1 MKYILLL
8 LLILLF
14 VIPVKPVSAI
24 GETPS
29 HVLFINQVRG
39 SECCAKGIFKHLEM
53 QADTFI
59 ETGIPAYFAL
69 RYDVITDPQYVLYLK
84 NLSESYPETI
94 ELGILLEVTPTL
106 AKASGV
112 TYRGS
117 HDKWYEAQDA
127 YSIGY
132 TDKENRKL
140 IDTLF
145 QSFFNEF
152 GYYPQLTSAWMIEAE
167 TLNYLTE
174 TYGVKIHQITRE
186 QWGTDSYTLYGGVP
200 HYPYPASN
208 KWAFMPDYEREN
220 APLIVRQTITDPLK
234 NFGDV
239 SSAFTSQP
247 NDYSNDEKKFEYFEL
262 LLKQAVVEQPQVGFA
277 MLGLETSM
285 DSIYQDEYIKQ
296 IQHVKKL
303 FNDGLV
309 EFPDIETLSVFWKN
323 QRMNIYWGKDL
334 DTVTPNEAYWITTP
348 AYRLRLRKSNN
359 ELFISDLRYFY
370 KNYDDPYSKIQ
381 ARKEGFWIMPYF
393 VDGSLWYS
401 LSKEKIQK
409 NLFVKLLAKPEVVQ
423 KFPDPQIDMNSKVT
437 SIVLPKFQENAD
449 PEITFENGIY
459 SFKYKK
465 ENGEDSALIF
475 NPDSITITNLKKN
488 EISFKNFM
496 PSDHPLKYSE
506 NKDGFSLSWMI
517 DKKKAHTLKTSCTT
531 SCTLSFSA
539 TNEYLSDMRK
549 KQYPFIF
556 PEPIAREINSKN
568 SLFYV
573 HNYFAIVG
581 RNPIRI
587 IVIPYDRYGIPT
599 TLSKPVAIDSK
610 KSIKI
615 EQNIHD
621 KQYFIDVY
629 STAPSLMPITIK
641 LNDSVTKKT
650 TIYFAPNCKINIK
663 SCLLNPL
670 HSFWY
675 VNTILRD
682 KFRLYFENEIQ

>member
-1 MKYILLL
+1 MKHILSL

-14 VIPVKPVSAI
+14 FIPVKSVSAI

-39 SECCAKGIFKHLEM
+39 RECCAKGIFKHLEM
-53 QADTFI
+53 QTDTFI

-69 RYDVITDPQYVLYLK
+69 RYDVITDSQYVLYLK
-84 NLSESYPETI
+84 NLSESYPEI
-94 ELGILLEVTPTL
+94 IRLGLLLEVTPTL
-106 AKASGV
+106 AKAAGV
-112 TYRGS
+112 TYTGS

-132 TDKENRKL
+132 TDEENRKL

-152 GYYPQLTSAWMIEAE
+152 GYYPQLTSAWMVEAE

-200 HYPYPASN
+200 HYPYPASS
-208 KWAFMPDYEREN
+208 KWAFLPDYEREN
-220 APLIVRQTITDPLK
+220 APLIVRQTVTDPLK
-234 NFGDV
+234 NYGDIT
-239 SSAFTSQP
+239 SAYTSQP
-247 NDYSNDEKKFEYFEL
+247 NDYANDEKKFEYFEL

-303 FNDGLV
+303 LNDGLV
-309 EFPDIETLSVFWKN
+309 EFPDIETLSVFWKDHPVN
-323 QRMNIYWGKDL
+323 MYWGKDL

-348 AYRLRLRKSNN
+348 AYRLRLRKSGT

-370 KNYDDPYSKIQ
+370 INYDDPYSKIQ
-381 ARKEGFWIMPYF
+381 ARKEGFWVMPYF
-393 VDGSLWYS
+393 IDGSLWYPYKPVN
-401 LSKEKIQK
+401 SKKNWWNFYEKPKVTLKYPPQ
-409 NLFVKLLAKPEVVQ
+409 
-423 KFPDPQIDMNSKVT
+423 QIDMTPEVT
-437 SIVLPKFQENAD
+437 SIVLPDFQQD
-449 PEITFENGIY
+449 TTPSISIENGIY
-459 SFKYKK
+459 SFSYKK
-465 ENGEDSALIF
+465 ENGEDSRISF
-475 NPDSITITNLKKN
+475 NPETITISNLNK
-488 EISFKNFM
+488 EQISFKNFY
-496 PSDHPLKYSE
+496 PKDHPIEYS
-506 NKDGFSLSWMI
+506 KTDMGFSLSWMI
-517 DKKKAHTLKTSCTT
+517 DKKKAHTLETSCTT

-539 TNEYLSDMRK
+539 THEYLADMRK

-587 IVIPYDRYGIPT
+587 IVIPYDSYGIPT
-599 TLSKPVAIDSK
+599 TLSKPVVIDSK
-610 KSIKI
+610 KSIII

-629 STAPSLMPITIK
+629 STAPSIMPITIK

-650 TIYFAPNCKINIK
+650 TIYFAPNCKVNIK
-663 SCLLNPL
+663 SCLLNPIHTFL
-670 HSFWY
+670 Y

-682 KFRLYFENEIQ
+682 KFRLYFQNEIQ